1 MLKSRYTCEQLKA
14 IRSEIAKANDIDY
27 TPSVCNY
34 QGICRGT
41 CPACEAERSYIEQ
54 ELSLRQK
61 AGKAVKIVGLASS
74 LLALSVQNISA
85 QERQEMNSDSLV
97 W

>member
-1 MLKSRYTCEQLKA
+1 MLKGRYTCEQLKA

-41 CPACEAERSYIEQ
+41 CPACEAERHT
-54 ELSLRQK
+54 LSSCYKFNVSQL
-61 AGKAVKIVGLASS
+61 
-74 LLALSVQNISA
+74 
-85 QERQEMNSDSLV
+85 
-97 W
+97 